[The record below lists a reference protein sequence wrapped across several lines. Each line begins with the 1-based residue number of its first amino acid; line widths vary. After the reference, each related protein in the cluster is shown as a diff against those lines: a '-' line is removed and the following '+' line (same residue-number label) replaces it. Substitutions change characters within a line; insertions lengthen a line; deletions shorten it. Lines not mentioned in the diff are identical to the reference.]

1 MASQAEKDT
10 AAAKAKQGGG
20 QAAKDTAAAKAKQ
33 GGGQAAIDTAAVKAK
48 QNNNNQA
55 AKDTAKAKSRQNGGD
70 GGTSADFTAR
80 EAAAGLYLAGNDT
93 ISAGRGGSGPSF
105 ADREAAAGLRNT
117 TSGRVAMNAT
127 NPDFPPVGTPLGNDE
142 FVAANNISGG
152 GGGGGGVAGI
162 EIIWADQS
170 ISFIE
175 AADLTDTYNNQAYW
189 SLVLTVSSGS
199 FDKTLA
205 YDATADIFTTTG
217 TAPNE
222 VQTKYRLRLITEYT
236 NGDGDL
242 VSSRISAYGQYRE
255 VTLCVNGSPSSAL
268 MKVT

>member
-1 MASQAEKDT
+1 MATQAEI
-10 AAAKAKQGGG
+10 
-20 QAAKDTAAAKAKQ
+20 DTAAAKAKQ
-33 GGGQAAIDTAAVKAK
+33 GGGQAAIDTAAAKAK

-55 AKDTAKAKSRQNGGD
+55 AKDTAAAKSKQNGGD
-70 GGTSADFTAR
+70 GGTSARMSQR

-93 ISAGRGGSGPSF
+93 ISAGRGGVGPTFS
-105 ADREAAAGLRNT
+105 DREAAAGLKNT
-117 TSGRVAMNAT
+117 TSGRVAINAT
-127 NPDFPPVGTPLGNDE
+127 NPDFPPVGTTSGNEE
-142 FVAANNISGG
+142 FVSVSNNAGG
-152 GGGGGGVAGI
+152 GGGGGGLAGI

-175 AADLTDTYNNQAYW
+175 AADLTDTYDDEAYW

-222 VQTKYRLRLITEYT
+222 VQTKYRLRLITQYT
-236 NGDGDL
+236 NGDGDT
-242 VSSRISAYGQYRE
+242 VSSGISAYGQYRE
-255 VTLCVNGSPSSAL
+255 VTLCVNSSPRSSL
-268 MKVT
+268 IKIT